1 MSVYLEKTMITRSIY
16 TEVTEALAYLPSIAI
31 LGPRQVGK
39 TTFVK
44 SLIREIN
51 RPSIYLDLEYFAD
64 YAKLQTAPDLYL
76 EEHED
81 KVVVLDEIQ
90 RMPEL
95 FPLLRS
101 MIDRN
106 RRPGRFILL
115 GSASPDLLRQSSES
129 LAGRILYLEMAPLHL
144 REVVHA
150 GIRYQDHWFRGGF
163 PDALLAP
170 NDKAMELWFRGFI
183 QTYVERDLPALGL
196 TATPVTVRNLLSMLT
211 SVQGGLLTYTDLAN
225 SLNITLPTVKTYV
238 DFLESAFL
246 IRRLYPYSV
255 NISKRLVKSPKLFFT
270 DTGMLHYLMGIRNF
284 EGLLGNIALGGSWE
298 GYVIQQIIANLRS
311 DVEPYFYRTK
321 DKAEVDLVL
330 VQNTKVKV
338 AIEIKYG
345 NLPTLSRG
353 NTVAMDDLQA
363 NQNLVI
369 TPQADDFW
377 LRNNLRVCNIST
389 VWKYLA
395 EEGVLA

>member
-1 MSVYLEKTMITRSIY
+1 MITRSIY
-16 TEVTEALAYLPSIAI
+16 TEVTEALSYLPCVAI

-51 RPSIYLDLEYFAD
+51 KPSIYLDLEYFAD
-64 YAKLQTAPDLYL
+64 YAKLQAAPDLYFQ
-76 EEHED
+76 EHED
-81 KVVVLDEIQ
+81 KIVVLDEIQ

-101 MIDRN
+101 MIDQN

-115 GSASPDLLRQSSES
+115 GSASPDLLKQSSES

-144 REVVHA
+144 REVVPA
-150 GIRYQDHWFRGGF
+150 GIRYQEHWLRGGF
-163 PDALLAP
+163 PDALLSP
-170 NDKAMELWFRGFI
+170 NEKATELWFRGFV

-211 SVQGGLLTYTDLAN
+211 NVQGGLLTYTDLAN
-225 SLNITLPTVKTYV
+225 SLNITQPTVKTYI

-246 IRRLYPYSV
+246 VRRLHPYSS

-270 DTGMLHYLMGIRNF
+270 DSGMLHHLLGIRDF
-284 EGLLGNIALGGSWE
+284 ESLLGNIALGNSWE
-298 GYVIQQIIANLRS
+298 GYVIQQIIANLRT
-311 DVEPYFYRTK
+311 DVEAYFYRTK
-321 DKAEVDLVL
+321 DKAEIDLVL

-345 NLPTLSRG
+345 NTPTLSRG
-353 NTVAMDDLQA
+353 NTVAMDDLNA
-363 NQNLVI
+363 HQNLIV

-377 LRNNLRVCNIST
+377 LRKNLRVCNLTT
-389 VWKYLA
+389 VWNYLG
-395 EEGVLA
+395 EEGLLA